1 MTGILIT
8 FEGIE
13 GAGKS
18 TQITQLDEALIK
30 EKIPHLLTREPGG
43 SPIGEQ
49 IREILLDKR
58 NHMMSTKTELL
69 LYLSSRAQHMK
80 EVIEPALMDNQIV
93 ITDRFSDATL
103 AYQGYGR
110 GEDLEKIKAWN
121 HYLIDN
127 KEPQI
132 TFLLDI
138 DVSTGLSRV
147 AKRKNENRLDQEA
160 LAFHQKV
167 REGYLIL
174 AKENPRRI
182 HILSGAKDS
191 DVLHQEVMEI
201 LRPHLEKHKK
211 EQQRP
216 S

>member
-18 TQITQLDEALIK
+18 TQIAQLDEALIK
-30 EKIPHLLTREPGG
+30 EGIPHLLTREPGG

-49 IREILLDKR
+49 IREIILDKR
-58 NHMMSTKTELL
+58 NHMMSPKTELL

-110 GEDLEKIKAWN
+110 GEDLEKIKVWN

-147 AKRKNENRLDQEA
+147 ANRKNENRLDQEA
-160 LAFHQKV
+160 LAFHQRV

-182 HILSGAKDS
+182 HILSGAKKS